1 MNPERFAVLISGRGS
16 NLKAI
21 LDYWDTQDPGSHV
34 HRSAPALVI
43 SNRPEAPGLQF
54 ARDRGLP
61 HVVVDHTLY
70 QERALFDEAL
80 ITCLEEHDISWV
92 ILAGFM
98 RVLGPGFVSR
108 YSGRILNTHPSLLPA
123 FPGRDAMGQALAAGV
138 KISGCTVHRV
148 DGGVDTGPIV
158 AQAAVPV
165 YPDDD
170 EKRLGERIRAAEH
183 HLYPRVI
190 ARVIAEALP

>member
-21 LDYWDTQDPGSHV
+21 LDYWETQDPGSHTQ
-34 HRSAPALVI
+34 RSTPALVI

-61 HVVVDHTLY
+61 HVVVDHTQY
-70 QERALFDEAL
+70 QEREHFDDALT
-80 ITCLEEHDISWV
+80 TCLEEHDISWV

-170 EKRLGERIRAAEH
+170 DKRLGERIRSAEH

-190 ARVIAEALP
+190 AQVIAEALP